1 MPAAGAMVPFT
12 SREDVD
18 FFLHLEM
25 HMRQDHPPLSG
36 RDHLA
41 YRGSFYPVKDT
52 VDGDLCEQ
60 FSQARVLPASQ
71 NTSMRE
77 GVPSVHAARGQ
88 QEGQAWSWTVSVC
101 TKGWVGMHVLRQV
114 STAWL
119 RQQLCVQMPLDKQRS
134 IAEQLDRTP
143 GEVLKKLEDLRNK
156 LL

>member
-1 MPAAGAMVPFT
+1 MVPFT

-25 HMRQDHPPLSG
+25 HMRQDHPPLAG

-41 YRGSFYPVKDT
+41 YRGAFTPVKDT
-52 VDGDLCEQ
+52 IDGDLCEQ
-60 FSQARVLPASQ
+60 FSQVGLARTRGAAAAAPLLPGA
-71 NTSMRE
+71 
-77 GVPSVHAARGQ
+77 GVGPSRHGCMHGPALPDHQLSSDRGCAESAR
-88 QEGQAWSWTVSVC
+88 
-101 TKGWVGMHVLRQV
+101 L
-114 STAWL
+114 
-119 RQQLCVQMPLDKQRS
+119 VQMPLDKQRS